1 MRIITDKIELT
12 NDSITNQAGLMAPL
26 QLMQSLGFSNIANQC
41 LPQPASNRGFAPA
54 LYLQTLMLMLH
65 SGGECLEDVRSLR
78 EDQTLVDIL
87 DIKQFPA
94 ARSLGEWLVRTGN
107 QPQAMQALTP
117 MNRLL
122 ISSAL
127 HRCQSVTLDIDAT
140 EIVAHKKGAKWTY
153 NGNKG
158 FMPIV
163 GHIAETDQ
171 VVAYDFREGNVS
183 PNKDNLAFIQK
194 CEKALPAGC
203 HVKAVRI
210 DAAGYQQSII
220 EYCDAHGIAYAI
232 RATMIK
238 SIRRWA
244 SQRDDDEWE
253 VMYDKHGQPT
263 GQSVIC
269 TTHCIGD
276 YDKPFKL
283 IIQRQPKSP
292 QAELDLGTSDSQ
304 DRAEYV
310 HSGYIYR
317 AISSN
322 REGSAQ
328 EIIDWYNQRGDAS
341 ENRIKELK
349 LDFGGDRLPCSD
361 FKANALYFGI
371 CTLAYNLFALM
382 RQLAPQQLGM
392 RRIKSVRFR
401 IYQMAGKLIKTGRKL
416 ILKVKAQSISRI
428 NELLRIFQQVRPP
441 PKPA

>member
-1 MRIITDKIELT
+1 
-12 NDSITNQAGLMAPL
+12 
-26 QLMQSLGFSNIANQC
+26 
-41 LPQPASNRGFAPA
+41 
-54 LYLQTLMLMLH
+54 
-65 SGGECLEDVRSLR
+65 
-78 EDQTLVDIL
+78 
-87 DIKQFPA
+87 
-94 ARSLGEWLVRTGN
+94 
-107 QPQAMQALTP
+107 
-117 MNRLL
+117 
-122 ISSAL
+122 
-127 HRCQSVTLDIDAT
+127 
-140 EIVAHKKGAKWTY
+140 
-153 NGNKG
+153 
-158 FMPIV
+158 
-163 GHIAETDQ
+163 
-171 VVAYDFREGNVS
+171 
-183 PNKDNLAFIQK
+183 
-194 CEKALPAGC
+194 
-203 HVKAVRI
+203 
-210 DAAGYQQSII
+210 
-220 EYCDAHGIAYAI
+220 
-232 RATMIK
+232 MIK